1 MQWLWGNMSYILAL
15 FAGTGL
21 VAYKMPRRKYFWIRL
36 ACAAISITAFK
47 LLIDRF
53 LIHGKPMNEVVVINV
68 FVSFALYLLTCGG
81 VILCF
86 KCDVFGAVFC
96 GTAGYCM
103 QHISQRTDRILASL
117 LSYQGINKVTAAFIL
132 IAITA
137 AVYAAIYFALIK
149 RRDCS
154 RIIVDNKIQ
163 LIVTV
168 LVVVGTIFANTF
180 AQWLTD
186 DKYLKIYLMLFSVF
200 IGILG
205 LMLEFNMLSLKNIEH
220 ENAVINKL
228 MHESRENYEFEKS
241 MIDLVNVKCHDL
253 KHQLACLEKHRS
265 AEELKELKETIES
278 YDSIFKTGSDALD
291 VVLLKKVK
299 LCREKEIELTCLA
312 DGEKLSFM
320 SEADIYTLFGNVL
333 DNAISAADK
342 VKEKDKRII
351 CINIMQTGSFIEI
364 QTMNYYE
371 GTLTYVN
378 GLPRTDTDDV
388 LFHGFGMRSIKMI
401 TEKYGGDMRIRDDEN
416 IFLLDLMFLAEVD
429 EKVN

>member
-53 LIHGKPMNEVVVINV
+53 LIHGNPMNEVVVINV

-220 ENAVINKL
+220 ENSIINRL
-228 MHESRENYEFEKS
+228 MRESRENYEFEKS

-253 KHQLACLEKHRS
+253 KHQLNNLESDKS
-265 AEELKELKETIES
+265 DEELKDLRDTIES
-278 YDSIFKTGSDALD
+278 YDSIFKTCNDALD
-291 VVLLKKVK
+291 VVLLKKAK
-299 LCREKEIELTCLA
+299 ICCEKGIELTCLA
-312 DGEKLSFM
+312 DGQKLDFM
-320 SEADIYTLFGNVL
+320 SESDIYTLFGNVL
-333 DNAISAADK
+333 DNAITAADK
-342 VKEKDKRII
+342 VSEKDKRII
-351 CINIMQTGSFIEI
+351 CINISQTGSFIHI
-364 QTMNYYE
+364 QAMNYYE
-371 GTLTYVN
+371 GILKYVN
-378 GLPRTDTDDV
+378 GLPQTDKNDKAY
-388 LFHGFGMRSIKMI
+388 HGFGMRSIKMI
-401 TEKYGGDMRIRDDEN
+401 TEKYGGDMRIRDEEK
-416 IFLLDLMFLAEVD
+416 IFLLDLMFLTEAGE
-429 EKVN
+429 

>member
-1 MQWLWGNMSYILAL
+1 MLWLWGNISYIAAL
-15 FAGTGL
+15 FVGTWL
-21 VAYKMPRRKYFWIRL
+21 VAYKMPKRKVFWVRII
-36 ACAAISITAFK
+36 CSAIFITALK
-47 LLIDRF
+47 LLLDWFFIKGRPLSD
-53 LIHGKPMNEVVVINV
+53 VITINI
-68 FVSFALYLLTCGG
+68 FISFMLYILTCGG
-81 VILCF
+81 VMLSF
-86 KCDVFGAVFC
+86 KCDVFGAAFC

-103 QHISQRTDRILASL
+103 QHVSQRTDRILSSL
-117 LSYQGINKVTAAFIL
+117 LSLGDLNKVAAAFIL

-137 AVYAAIYFALIK
+137 IVYVIIYFVLIK

-154 RIIVDNKIQ
+154 RIIVDNKVQ
-163 LIVTV
+163 LIVTM
-168 LVVVGTIFANTF
+168 LVVVGTIFANTY
-180 AQWLTD
+180 AQRLTD

-265 AEELKELKETIES
+265 AEELKELKDTIES

-351 CINIMQTGSFIEI
+351 CINIMQTGSFIDI

-371 GTLTYVN
+371 GV
-378 GLPRTDTDDV
+378 LPTTCFSTASV
-388 LFHGFGMRSIKMI
+388 C
-401 TEKYGGDMRIRDDEN
+401 
-416 IFLLDLMFLAEVD
+416 AV
-429 EKVN
+429 

>member
-1 MQWLWGNMSYILAL
+1 MQWLWGNISYIAAL
-15 FAGTGL
+15 FVGTWL
-21 VAYKMPRRKYFWIRL
+21 VAYKMPKRKVFWVRII
-36 ACAAISITAFK
+36 CSAIFITALK
-47 LLIDRF
+47 LLLDWFFIKGRPLSD
-53 LIHGKPMNEVVVINV
+53 VITINI
-68 FVSFALYLLTCGG
+68 FISFMLYILTCGG
-81 VILCF
+81 VMLSF
-86 KCDVFGAVFC
+86 KCDVFGAAFC

-103 QHISQRTDRILASL
+103 QHVSQRTDRILSSL
-117 LSYQGINKVTAAFIL
+117 LSLGDLNKVAAAFIL

-137 AVYAAIYFALIK
+137 IVYVIIYFVLIK

-154 RIIVDNKIQ
+154 RIIVDNKVQ
-163 LIVTV
+163 LIVTM
-168 LVVVGTIFANTF
+168 LVVVGTIFANTY

-265 AEELKELKETIES
+265 AEELKELKDTIES

-351 CINIMQTGSFIEI
+351 CINIMQTGSFIDI

-371 GTLTYVN
+371 GVLNYVN
-378 GLPRTDTDDV
+378 GLPRTDTNDM

-401 TEKYGGDMRIRDDEN
+401 TEKYGGDMRIRDEEN
-416 IFLLDLMFLAEVD
+416 IFLLDLMFLSDAGE
-429 EKVN
+429 